1 MGDLDNLEERVEGVI
16 RKLEDVA
23 DEQNIQA
30 LHLRI
35 WEVAEIVGKLI
46 AHMNRK

>member
-1 MGDLDNLEERVEGVI
+1 MGDLDNLEERVEEVI
-16 RKLEDVA
+16 RKLEGAA

-35 WEVAEIVGKLI
+35 WELTEIVGKLI
-46 AHMNRK
+46 AHMKEK